1 MAQHLYLTSDIVNK
15 MYHRMLALLWSF
27 LGMLDKPLFCA
38 LRSFWVDKSKKLC
51 PALYTRVSIIVT
63 WYLSSCIMLLRCCLS
78 TPDLRPHFANRIER
92 GAYRRKNF
100 RISPSWAVYC
110 VEHIRKS
117 GNWKRRQTWNG
128 GICRRSL
135 ISLSQSQPQS
145 LLTRY
150 LTNPSRSL
158 CQSRL

>member
-1 MAQHLYLTSDIVNK
+1 MGAGVNK
-15 MYHRMLALLWSF
+15 DENTQLQGSV
-27 LGMLDKPLFCA
+27 GQK
-38 LRSFWVDKSKKLC
+38 V
-51 PALYTRVSIIVT
+51 
-63 WYLSSCIMLLRCCLS
+63 
-78 TPDLRPHFANRIER
+78 
-92 GAYRRKNF
+92 
-100 RISPSWAVYC
+100 
-110 VEHIRKS
+110 

-158 CQSRL
+158 RQITTLTTTLTFPTIKSPPPSLFTPPPPSLLHDSNICHQCNCDDCKVETRGFLWNTSPTSNSMAEPDDWLATWIFQCMIFVKCGGDNVVWHKIIGA

>member
-1 MAQHLYLTSDIVNK
+1 MWRRAFAIDLLNPHLNGG
-15 MYHRMLALLWSF
+15 W
-27 LGMLDKPLFCA
+27 CQQ
-38 LRSFWVDKSKKLC
+38 
-51 PALYTRVSIIVT
+51 
-63 WYLSSCIMLLRCCLS
+63 
-78 TPDLRPHFANRIER
+78 
-92 GAYRRKNF
+92 RRKYQLQG
-100 RISPSWAVYC
+100 SAGQKV
-110 VEHIRKS
+110 

-158 CQSRL
+158 RQITTLTTTLTFLTIKSPPPSLTPPPPSLLHNSNICHQCNCDDCKVETRGFYGTLVLLVIVRPSQMNDLQFSSEWSL